1 LEPNAGSNRRK
12 TRETDYG
19 DDHDIDDTD
28 RPGEP
33 GAMAAPQGA
42 AERHRQRP
50 HPTAVRFH
58 RACSWLEEAERFQTE
73 DQTDH
78 ALIFRWTAFNAL

>member
-1 LEPNAGSNRRK
+1 
-12 TRETDYG
+12 
-19 DDHDIDDTD
+19 
-28 RPGEP
+28 
-33 GAMAAPQGA
+33 MAAPQGA